1 MLYQLKST
9 GRVPSLSSRPISRAS
24 SALRT
29 FRRTASTSM
38 PRPYR
43 FHVCANWL
51 SAPPEHGMKK
61 RGVPFPADSPVG
73 IWRDLSLTWP
83 RPGNSKTPGEDFF
96 YVQEVRVH
104 RNSVLQSLSVAP
116 RIQMRNHSGIS
127 FGVADGVGGWASSGI
142 DPSLFSQAL
151 MYHSHRYAKVGWA
164 GEPEVDT
171 TQDYEDREAVEGWE
185 LHPRECLKLAYQ
197 ATLRERS
204 VIAGSSTACLITL
217 NASSGLLRAANLG
230 DSGFM
235 IIRCSSVFHRQRAQ
249 THFFNCP
256 KQLAKIPSV
265 IRRSSGAITD
275 SPEDAD
281 VYETILRDG
290 DLVIAYTDGLSDNVF
305 NHEITSICTLV
316 SRSGVSEEAQVKLIS
331 DRIIEYA
338 RGCMFNE
345 RRASPFQKAAA
356 MNGTVFNGGKIDDIT
371 VAVALVREVI

>member
-1 MLYQLKST
+1 
-9 GRVPSLSSRPISRAS
+9 
-24 SALRT
+24 
-29 FRRTASTSM
+29 M

-51 SAPPEHGMKK
+51 CAPPEHSMKK
-61 RGVPFPADSPVG
+61 RSVPFPADSPIG

-96 YVQEVRVH
+96 YVQEVRV
-104 RNSVLQSLSVAP
+104 P
-116 RIQMRNHSGIS
+116 RSFGIS

-151 MYHSHRYAKVGWA
+151 MYHSHRYAKIGWP

-171 TQDYEDREAVEGWE
+171 TLDYEDREAVEGWE

-197 ATLRERS
+197 ATLRERF
-204 VIAGSSTACLITL
+204 VIAGSSTACLINL

-235 IIRCSSVFHRQRAQ
+235 IIRSSSVLHRQRAQ

-256 KQLAKIPSV
+256 RQLAKIPSV
-265 IRRSSGAITD
+265 IGRSSGAVTD

-281 VYETILRDG
+281 VYETKLRDG
-290 DLVIAYTDGLSDNVF
+290 DLIIAYTDGLSDNVF
-305 NHEITSICTLV
+305 NHEITSICSLV

-331 DRIIEYA
+331 DRLIEYA

-345 RRASPFQKAAA
+345 KRPSPFQKAAA
-356 MNGTVFNGGKIDDIT
+356 MNGVAFNGGKLDDIT
-371 VAVALVREVI
+371 LVVALVREVA

>member
-1 MLYQLKST
+1 MLYQLQST
-9 GRVPSLSSRPISRAS
+9 GRVPSLSPRPISRAS

-96 YVQEVRVH
+96 YVQEVR
-104 RNSVLQSLSVAP
+104 
-116 RIQMRNHSGIS
+116 GIS

-265 IRRSSGAITD
+265 IRRSSGAVTD

-281 VYETILRDG
+281 VYETKLRDG
-290 DLVIAYTDGLSDNVF
+290 DLGHCICRYHCHISASTLLISICQTDGLSDNVF

-331 DRIIEYA
+331 DRIVEYA

-345 RRASPFQKAAA
+345 RRTSPFQSKIQISQLHDSE
-356 MNGTVFNGGKIDDIT
+356 FNPLFSRGSGHEWDS
-371 VAVALVREVI
+371 L